1 MKRLFSS
8 LITVVTIVSAW
19 ACIGNP
25 PTDNYY
31 MFSIID
37 RKYFN
42 DSDESSGTDF
52 WDKYIGSES
61 GAYES
66 YSLANVDLKEFNKSK
81 NKIIRTA
88 IKRKDIETINYL
100 KLIIEYSQNNGS
112 KDNWDYPT
120 KQQLAQRKVIL
131 KKIKKAAMAYK
142 GTRYKNRYAYLVM
155 RCNMTQKDHKE
166 NVRYWEKVASKLKDN
181 LFKVEMKNMY
191 AGALYNIGQKDK
203 ACDLFVEMG
212 DMTSIKYC
220 VRKQR
225 NLEGIKKEYA
235 QNPNR
240 PTITFLVQDFVN
252 NTQES
257 IDCDYYKDWYESNNN
272 EPDEDLHNI
281 LKEEAM
287 GFVAF
292 AGQVLKEGKT
302 KSPSMWETARGFIN
316 YLYGNQEAAMK
327 QLTNARTLAGTQRM
341 KDNARACLALAKT
354 HEAQPTN
361 EFFDYLLGEFKWLQ
375 NKSGLNNKNNG
386 FGYGYWDYHYT
397 DPHYQEVLHR
407 IAMQELIPRFKE
419 WNMPEA
425 ALATHCM
432 VDSLDGSSHFDKWAW
447 GGRSKDELDSIPSNE
462 LSKFHSYIKKKDVSS
477 LEQWINSLVFDEATL
492 NDLMGTKLIRENKCY
507 EAIQYLEKV
516 PLDYYSAQE
525 EISLY
530 MNQRDY
536 NKERWMKRQN
546 TSVQTDGL
554 RANVRKNEKLK
565 FCHDIININRQ
576 IDESEG
582 EKKLQLMYQ
591 KASMLFQASFY
602 GDCWYL
608 SQYYTSVYSDNAPE
622 STSILSDK
630 ALSLLRKVK
639 RATNDNQ
646 LKLKSLFGL
655 TYIYG
660 RTDKFYF
667 DEMWDD
673 DGNKIEG
680 IDTNCKHYHA
690 LTRLN
695 NFVNQN
701 NLHDVNFISKCDIL
715 KRFREL

>member
-1 MKRLFSS
+1 MKRFYIS
-8 LITVVTIVSAW
+8 LISVITVVSAW
-19 ACIGNP
+19 ACFGPP

-31 MFSIID
+31 MFSVID
-37 RKYFN
+37 RKYF
-42 DSDESSGTDF
+42 DESQELSGTDF
-52 WDKYIGSES
+52 WNKYIGDKS

-66 YSLANVDLKEFNKSK
+66 TSLANVDLKEFNKSK

-88 IKRKDIETINYL
+88 IKRKDKETINYL

-112 KDNWDYPT
+112 NDRWEYPT
-120 KQQLAQRKVIL
+120 KQQLAQRKVTL
-131 KKIKKAAMAYK
+131 NRIKKAAMAYK

-155 RCNMTQKDHKE
+155 RCNMTQKTHKD
-166 NVRYWEKVASKLKDN
+166 NVYYWKKVASKLKDN
-181 LFKVEMKNMY
+181 LFKVEMKNIY
-191 AGALYNIGQKDK
+191 AGALYNIGQKEK
-203 ACDLFVEMG
+203 ACEIFVEMG

-235 QNPNR
+235 HNPNL
-240 PTITFLVQDFVN
+240 PTLNFLVQDFVN

-257 IDCDYYKDWYESNNN
+257 IDCNYDSEFN
-272 EPDEDLHNI
+272 EDFDTKTI
-281 LKEEAM
+281 LKQESM
-287 GFVAF
+287 NFIKF
-292 AGQVLKEGKT
+292 ASQVLKEGKT
-302 KSPSMWETARGFIN
+302 KSPSMWEAARGFIN
-316 YLYGNQEAAMK
+316 YLYGNQEDAIE
-327 QLTNARTLAGTQRM
+327 QLTHAQTLAGTQRM
-341 KDNARACLALAKT
+341 KDNARACLALVKT

-361 EFFDYLLGEFKWLQ
+361 EFFDYLLGEFKWLKK
-375 NKSGLNNKNNG
+375 KSGLNYKPEEFG
-386 FGYGYWDYHYT
+386 FGYYDYNYT

-432 VDSLDGSSHFDKWAW
+432 VDSLDGSTHFDKWAW
-447 GGRSKDELDSIPSNE
+447 GGRSKDELDSIPSTE
-462 LSKFHSYIKKKDVSS
+462 FSKFYSYIKRKDVSS
-477 LEQWINSLVFDEATL
+477 LERWINRFIFDEATL
-492 NDLMGTKLIRENKCY
+492 NDLMGTKLIREYKCH
-507 EAIQYLEKV
+507 EAIKYLKKV

-546 TSVQTDGL
+546 TRVKTDEW
-554 RANVRKNEKLK
+554 RAKVSKNEKLK
-565 FCHDIININRQ
+565 FCHDIININKQ
-576 IDESEG
+576 IDEAEG

-608 SQYYTSVYSDNAPE
+608 SQYYTSVYSDSAPE
-622 STSILSDK
+622 STAILSDK
-630 ALSLLRKVK
+630 ATSLLRKVK
-639 RATNDNQ
+639 RTTNDNQ
-646 LKLKSLFGL
+646 LKLKSLYGL

-660 RTDKFYF
+660 KTDKFYF
-667 DEMWDD
+667 NEIWDD
-673 DGNKIEG
+673 DGNKKEE
-680 IDTNCKHYHA
+680 IDTQCKHYHA

-695 NFVNQN
+695 NFVNHN
-701 NLHDVNFISKCDIL
+701 NLNHVSFISKCDVL
-715 KRFREL
+715 KRFREIL

>member
-1 MKRLFSS
+1 MKRFYIS
-8 LITVVTIVSAW
+8 LISVITVVSAW
-19 ACIGNP
+19 ACYGLP

-31 MFSIID
+31 MFSVID

-42 DSDESSGTDF
+42 ESPQSSGTDF
-52 WDKYIGSES
+52 WDKYIGGES

-88 IKRKDIETINYL
+88 IKRKDTETINYL
-100 KLIIEYSQNNGS
+100 KLIIEYSQNNGGN
-112 KDNWDYPT
+112 DGWDYPT
-120 KQQLAQRKVIL
+120 KQQLAQRKVTL
-131 KKIKKAAMAYK
+131 NRIKKAALAYK

-155 RCNMTQKDHKE
+155 RCNMTQKAHKD
-166 NVRYWEKVASKLKDN
+166 NIRYWEKVASKLKDN

-191 AGALYNIGQKDK
+191 AGALYNIGQKEK
-203 ACDLFVEMG
+203 ACDIFVEMG
-212 DMTSIKYC
+212 DLTSIKYC

-235 QNPNR
+235 QNPNL
-240 PTITFLVQDFVN
+240 PTLNFLVQDFVN

-257 IDCDYYKDWYESNNN
+257 IDCNYDSEFN
-272 EPDEDLHNI
+272 EELDTKTI
-281 LKEEAM
+281 LKRESM
-287 GFVAF
+287 NFIKF
-292 AGQVLKEGKT
+292 ASKVLKEGKT
-302 KSPSMWETARGFIN
+302 KSPSMWEAARGFIN
-316 YLYGNQEAAMK
+316 YLYGNQEAAIK

-375 NKSGLNNKNNG
+375 NKSGLNNKHEG
-386 FGYGYWDYHYT
+386 FGYGYCDYYYT

-407 IAMQELIPRFKE
+407 IAVQELIPRFKE

-462 LSKFHSYIKKKDVSS
+462 LSKFYSYLKRKDVSN
-477 LEQWINSLVFDEATL
+477 LEQWINSQVFDEATL

-516 PLDYYSAQE
+516 PLDYYSSQ
-525 EISLY
+525 EISLF

-536 NKERWMKRQN
+536 KKERWMKQ
-546 TSVQTDGL
+546 QTKQAEPNDNW
-554 RANVRKNEKLK
+554 RARVNKNEKLK
-565 FCHDIININRQ
+565 FCRDIININRQ

-608 SQYYTSVYSDNAPE
+608 SQYYTSAYSDNAPV
-622 STSILSDK
+622 STAVLADK

-639 RATNDNQ
+639 RTTNDNQ
-646 LKLKSLFGL
+646 LKLKSLYGL

-660 RTDKFYF
+660 RTDKYF
-667 DEMWDD
+667 FDGIW
-673 DGNKIEG
+673 DGNGNRIEE
-680 IDTNCKHYHA
+680 IDTQCKHYHA

-695 NFVNQN
+695 NFVNHN
-701 NLHDVNFISKCDIL
+701 NLNHVSFISKCDVI
-715 KRFREL
+715 KEFRKAL